1 MVDIET
7 SDFRVVI
14 TQRGLTGAATV
25 FKLVKPG
32 AGSWSEGGA
41 WLRTVP
47 SRERMVLPKVPVF

>member
-1 MVDIET
+1 MVDIEA

-14 TQRGLTGAATV
+14 TQQGLIGAATV

-47 SRERMVLPKVPVF
+47 SGEWMVLPRAPVF